1 MSKLIQIKKKKLN
14 PDKINMRLD
23 ITEKK
28 DQWAR
33 RHSNRNYPKRDSQR
47 KDRKIKGW
55 SVDNTKEDSI
65 QSRFCVTRVEEEE
78 EKEKYLKK

>member
-1 MSKLIQIKKKKLN
+1 
-14 PDKINMRLD
+14 MRLD

>member
-1 MSKLIQIKKKKLN
+1 
-14 PDKINMRLD
+14 MRLD
-23 ITEKK
+23 IAEKK

-33 RHSNRNYPKRDSQR
+33 GHGNRNYPKRNSER
-47 KDRKIKGW
+47 KDRKINW
-55 SVDNTKEDSI
+55 NSELWDNTKEDSI